1 MLPRFQAYA
10 GRSTRCDRLMSR
22 DGKLQPGVP
31 FLSVSHSDEVKC
43 GSRILIS
50 YRRRDALLLQTK
62 HLSKQF
68 NGIYALKDI
77 NFSLDSG
84 EVHGLVGENGAGKST
99 LIKILTGVYTP
110 DEGELL
116 WNGQPVLNND
126 PVKSRKIGISVIHQ
140 ERTLVPTF
148 DGVENAYL
156 GLPYP
161 TKGGRIDWKEM
172 RRRVSETASEYGI
185 DIDLNKTAAEM
196 SPPQRTCLEI
206 VRAMMNECSLLILDE
221 PTASLTDKESEL
233 LFDIIRRLK
242 QKGTSILYVTHRMD
256 EIFRLTDRIS
266 IFKNGEMVERIETGL
281 TDRNSLIAKMTDN
294 WTAESIVRT
303 KEPGKSLLK
312 AEHIRSRD
320 GIVKDACL
328 EVHAGEILGLFGLG
342 GSGRTELLECIYGYR
357 PMAGGTITVADR
369 QIPDMTPE
377 KAIHMGLALICEDRR
392 GKGLIGNLS
401 VRENVI
407 LNCLD
412 DYSGNGIVSE
422 EKEKNAVREM
432 VGQLQIKLAGIEQRI
447 IELSGGNQQK
457 AVFAK
462 TLMTHPVIFLCDEPT
477 QGVDVKTRAEI
488 HRLLREEADKGC
500 GIIFVSSDLKE
511 VMEIADRIRII
522 SAGRTGDLLENNGIT
537 SRQVLSCCYAM

>member
-1 MLPRFQAYA
+1 M
-10 GRSTRCDRLMSR
+10 
-22 DGKLQPGVP
+22 
-31 FLSVSHSDEVKC
+31 
-43 GSRILIS
+43 
-50 YRRRDALLLQTK
+50 LLQTK

-77 NFSLDSG
+77 NFSLESG
-84 EVHGLVGENGAGKST
+84 EIHGLVGENGAGKST

-126 PVKSRKIGISVIHQ
+126 PVKSRRTGISVIHQ

-148 DGVENAYL
+148 DGIENAYL

-161 TKGGRIDWKEM
+161 TRGGRIDWKEM
-172 RRRVSETASEYGI
+172 RRRVTQAAEEYGI
-185 DIDLNKTAAEM
+185 EIEPDKTAAEM

-206 VRAMMNECSLLILDE
+206 VRAMMNDCRLLILDE
-221 PTASLTDKESEL
+221 PTASLTDRESEL
-233 LFDIIRRLK
+233 LFDIIARLK
-242 QKGTSILYVTHRMD
+242 QKGTAILYVTHRMD
-256 EIFRLTDRIS
+256 EIFRLTDRITV
-266 IFKNGEMVERIETGL
+266 FKNGEMVERIETSK
-281 TDRNSLIAKMTDN
+281 TDSSSLIAKMTDN
-294 WTAESIVRT
+294 WSAGSIVRRKQT
-303 KEPGKSLLK
+303 GKTLLK

-320 GIVKDACL
+320 GIVKDAGL
-328 EVHAGEILGLFGLG
+328 EVHAGEILGLFGLS

-357 PMAGGTITVADR
+357 PMAAGTLIVDDR
-369 QIPDMTPE
+369 QVQHITPE
-377 KAIHMGLALICEDRR
+377 KAIRMGMALICEDRR

-401 VRENVI
+401 VRENVA

-412 DYSGNGIVSE
+412 RFSGKGIVSGEE
-422 EKEKNAVREM
+422 EKNSVSEM
-432 VGQLQIKLAGIEQRI
+432 VGKLQIKLAGLEQRI

-488 HRLLREEADKGC
+488 HRLLREEADRGC

-522 SAGRTGDLLENNGIT
+522 SAGRTGDLLENDGIT